1 METLLKDLRFGIR
14 MMARSPGFTLVAL
27 VTIALGIGANTAIFS
42 VVNTVLL
49 RPLPYERS
57 DRLVVLWEKQEQ
69 IPQESPSLPDFN
81 DWQERNRSFDQV
93 ALARRDNVNLTGA
106 GEPERLIA
114 RQITANF
121 FSTLGVHPQI
131 GRSFSEDEEKTKA
144 PVALISDSLW
154 KRQFGSDPLLA
165 GKSINLYDTSFTV
178 IGILPADFQFYTPAD
193 VLVPISFMPD
203 RLKQAREEHG
213 GTIVVARLKPGVGAA
228 QAQADMDGVAEG
240 LELQYPKTNKS
251 VRVTVASIYDDMVGE
266 VRPSL
271 LILLGAV
278 GFVLLIACAN
288 VANLLLARAAAR
300 QKEIAI
306 RTALGAS
313 RFRVIRQLL
322 TESIL
327 LSVGGGAVG
336 LLLAMWGAD
345 LLLAAIPNNIPWIK
359 EIALDRN
366 VLAFTIAASL
376 VTGIVFGL
384 APAFQ
389 FSRPDLN
396 ETLKEGGR
404 GSTSGRQRARAV
416 LVVSEVALALV
427 LFIGA
432 TLMLK
437 TFSRLRQIDAGF
449 NPKNVLTM
457 TFSLSP
463 SRYSESS
470 KARQFYRQLDQRVNS
485 LPGVE
490 AAAFTHAVPLG
501 GATVTAVLLDGESFT
516 TYGDQRLT
524 VQSIVGVDFFRAMGI
539 PLLRGR
545 AFSEQETDKTPLT
558 AVIDENMAR
567 ELFPDKDPLGQHLLL
582 NEGAIRFEIVGVV
595 PHIKHLSWDADEQSK
610 VRFQMY
616 SNYNQVPDQFFAQAT
631 QTLSLVMRTTNDPM
645 SLVSAVRKQVL
656 EVDKDQPI
664 YNVRPMEELI
674 AASMSQRRFVMSLL
688 AVFAGV
694 ALVLAAIGIYG
705 LMSYSVAQR
714 SHEIGIRMALGARGR
729 DVLSLVVGHGLKLV
743 IAGITIGLGAS
754 FILTRLLS
762 GLLFG
767 VSATD
772 PLTFVLTSIVLAGV
786 ALGACFVP
794 ARRATRVDPMTALRY
809 E

>member
-27 VTIALGIGANTAIFS
+27 ITIALGIGANTAIFS
-42 VVNTVLL
+42 VVNAVLL

-57 DRLVVLWEKQEQ
+57 DRLVVLWERQEQ

-81 DWQERNRSFDQV
+81 DWCERSHSFEQA

-121 FSTLGVHPQI
+121 FSTLGVQPQT
-131 GRSFSEDEEKTKA
+131 GRTFSEEEEKTKA
-144 PVALISDSLW
+144 PVVLISDSLW
-154 KRQFGSDPLLA
+154 KRQFGSDPSLI
-165 GKSINLYDTSFTV
+165 GKLITLYDTSFTV
-178 IGILPADFQFYTPAD
+178 VGILPKNFQFYTPAD
-193 VLVPISFMPD
+193 VFLPISFMPD
-203 RLKQAREEHG
+203 RLKEAREEHG
-213 GTIVVARLKPGVGAA
+213 GTIVVARLKPGAGRAE
-228 QAQADMDGVAEG
+228 AQADMDNVAEA
-240 LELQYPKTNKS
+240 LEQQYPKTNKS
-251 VRVTVASIYDDMVGE
+251 VRVTVASIYEDMVGD

-271 LILLGAV
+271 LVLLGAV

-313 RFRVIRQLL
+313 RLRVVRQLL
-322 TESIL
+322 TESIV
-327 LSVGGGAVG
+327 LSIAGGAIG

-345 LLLAAIPNNIPWIK
+345 LLLAAIPNNIPWVK
-359 EIALDRN
+359 EIALDRQ
-366 VLAFTIAASL
+366 VLGFTLAASL
-376 VTGIVFGL
+376 ATGVVFGL
-384 APAFQ
+384 APALQ
-389 FSRPDLN
+389 ASRPDLN

-432 TLMLK
+432 TLMLQ
-437 TFSRLRQIDAGF
+437 TFSRLRNIDAGF
-449 NPKNVLTM
+449 NPKNVLMM

-463 SRYSESS
+463 SRYSDS
-470 KARQFYRQLDQRVNS
+470 ARARDFYRQLDQRVNS

-490 AAAFTHAVPLG
+490 AAAFTHAVPLE

-516 TYGDQRLT
+516 NYGDQRLT
-524 VQSIVGVDFFRAMGI
+524 VQSLVGVNFFRAMGI

-545 AFSEQETDKTPLT
+545 TFSEQETEKTPLT
-558 AVIDENMAR
+558 AVIDDNMAR

-582 NEGAIRFEIVGVV
+582 NEGDIRFEIVGVV
-595 PHIKHLSWDADEQSK
+595 PHIKHLSWDADAQSK

-616 SNYNQVPDQFFAQAT
+616 SNYNQVPDRFFAQAT
-631 QTLSLVMRTTNDPM
+631 QTLSLVMRTTTDPM
-645 SLVSAVRKQVL
+645 SLVPAVRKQVQ

-664 YNVRPMEELI
+664 YNVKLMEESI
-674 AASMSQRRFVMSLL
+674 AGSMSQRRFVMSLL

-705 LMSYSVAQR
+705 LMSYSVTQR

-729 DVLSLVVGHGLKLV
+729 DVLTLVVANGLKLV
-743 IAGITIGLGAS
+743 IAGVAIGLVAS
-754 FILTRLLS
+754 FMLTRLLS

-772 PLTFVLTSIVLAGV
+772 PLTFVLTSLALTGV
-786 ALGACFVP
+786 ALGACFLP
-794 ARRATRVDPMTALRY
+794 ARRATKVDPLTALRY

>member
-14 MMARSPGFTLVAL
+14 VMARSPGFTLVAL

-49 RPLPYERS
+49 RPLPYEQP
-57 DRLVVLWEKQEQ
+57 DRLVVLWERQEQ

-81 DWQERNRSFDQV
+81 DWRTLSRSFEQV

-114 RQITANF
+114 RQITGNF
-121 FSTLGVHPQI
+121 FSTLGVAPQI
-131 GRSFSEDEEKTKA
+131 GRAFTAEEETNKA
-144 PVALISDSLW
+144 PVVVISDSLW
-154 KRQFGSDPLLA
+154 KRQFGSDPLLV
-165 GKSINLYDTSFTV
+165 GKPITLYDTSFTV
-178 IGILPADFQFYTPAD
+178 VGILPPSFQFYKPAD
-193 VLVPISFMPD
+193 VFVPISFMPD
-203 RLKQAREEHG
+203 RLKEAREEHG
-213 GTIVVARLKPGVGAA
+213 GTIVVARLKPGAA
-228 QAQADMDGVAEG
+228 KAEAQADMDNVAEA
-240 LELQYPKTNKS
+240 LEQAYPKTNKS
-251 VRVTVASIYDDMVGE
+251 VRVSVASIYEDMVGDL
-266 VRPSL
+266 RPSL
-271 LILLGAV
+271 LVLLGAV

-313 RFRVIRQLL
+313 RLRVVRQLL

-327 LSVGGGAVG
+327 LSVAGGAVG
-336 LLLAMWGAD
+336 MLLAMWGAD
-345 LLLAAIPNNIPWIK
+345 LLLAAIPNSIPWVK
-359 EIALDRN
+359 EIALDRH
-366 VLAFTIAASL
+366 VLGFTLAASL

-384 APAFQ
+384 APALQ
-389 FSRPDLN
+389 VSRPDLN

-437 TFSRLRQIDAGF
+437 TFSRLRQIDADF

-470 KARQFYRQLDQRVNS
+470 RAREFYRELDQRVAS

-490 AAAFTHAVPLG
+490 AASFTRNVPLG

-524 VQSIVGVDFFRAMGI
+524 VQSAVGVDFFRAMGI

-545 AFSEQETDKTPLT
+545 TFSERETDKTPLT
-558 AVIDENMAR
+558 ALIDENMAR
-567 ELFPDKDPLGQHLLL
+567 ELFPDKDPIGQHLLL

-595 PHIKHLSWDADEQSK
+595 PHIKHLSWDADAQSK

-616 SNYNQVPDQFFAQAT
+616 SNYNQIPDQFFAQVT
-631 QTLSLVMRTTNDPM
+631 QTLSLVVRTTRDPM

-656 EVDKDQPI
+656 EVDKDQPV
-664 YNVRPMEELI
+664 YDVKPMEELI
-674 AASMSQRRFVMSLL
+674 AGSMSQRRFVMSLL

-705 LMSYSVAQR
+705 LMSYSVTQR

-729 DVLSLVVGHGLKLV
+729 DVLSLVVGHGLRLV
-743 IAGITIGLGAS
+743 IAGIAIGLVAS
-754 FILTRLLS
+754 FTLTRLLS
-762 GLLFG
+762 DLLFG

-772 PLTFVLTSIVLAGV
+772 PLTFVLTSIALTGV

-794 ARRATRVDPMTALRY
+794 ARRATKVDPMTALRY

>member
-1 METLLKDLRFGIR
+1 METLLRDLRFGIR
-14 MMARSPGFTLVAL
+14 MMMRSPGFTLVAL
-27 VTIALGIGANTAIFS
+27 ITIALGVGANTAIFS

-49 RPLPYERS
+49 RPLPYEQPG
-57 DRLVVLWEKQEQ
+57 RLVVLWESQEQ

-81 DWQERNRSFDQV
+81 DWRERNRSFEQV
-93 ALARRDNVNLTGA
+93 AIARRDNVNLTGA

-121 FSTLGVHPQI
+121 FSTLGVTPRR
-131 GRSFSEDEEKTKA
+131 GRLFSSEEEKTKA

-154 KRQFGSDPLLA
+154 KRQFGSDPTLV

-178 IGILPADFQFYTPAD
+178 VGILPSSFQFYTPAD
-193 VLVPISFMPD
+193 VFVPISFMPD
-203 RLKQAREEHG
+203 RLKEAREEHG
-213 GTIVVARLKPGVGAA
+213 GTIVVARLKPGAGKAE
-228 QAQADMDGVAEG
+228 AQADMDNVAEA
-240 LELQYPKTNKS
+240 LEQQYPKTNKS
-251 VRVTVASIYDDMVGE
+251 VRVSVASIYDDMVGD

-271 LILLGAV
+271 LVLLGAV

-313 RFRVIRQLL
+313 RLRVVRQLL
-322 TESIL
+322 TESIV
-327 LSVGGGAVG
+327 LSVAGGAIG

-345 LLLAAIPNNIPWIK
+345 LLLAAIPNNIPWVK
-359 EIALDRN
+359 EIALDKN
-366 VLAFTIAASL
+366 VLGFTLAASI
-376 VTGIVFGL
+376 VTGVVFGL
-384 APAFQ
+384 APALQ
-389 FSRPDLN
+389 FSRLDLN

-437 TFSRLRQIDAGF
+437 TFSRLRQIEAGF

-463 SRYSESS
+463 SRYSESPR
-470 KARQFYRQLDQRVNS
+470 ARAFYRQLEQRVAS

-490 AAAFTHAVPLG
+490 SAAFTRSVPLG

-524 VQSIVGVDFFRAMGI
+524 VQSAAGVDYFRAMGI

-545 AFSEQETDKTPLT
+545 TFSEQETDKTPLT

-567 ELFPDKDPLGQHLLL
+567 ELFPDKEPLGQHLLL
-582 NEGAIRFEIVGVV
+582 NEGTIRFEVVGVV
-595 PHIKHLSWDADEQSK
+595 PHIKHLSWDADAQSK

-616 SNYNQVPDQFFAQAT
+616 SNYNQIPDEFFAQAT
-631 QTLSLVMRTTNDPM
+631 QTLSLVMRTTTDPM
-645 SLVSAVRKQVL
+645 KLVPAVRKQVQD
-656 EVDKDQPI
+656 VDKDQPI
-664 YNVRPMEELI
+664 YNIKLMEELI
-674 AASMSQRRFVMSLL
+674 AGSMSQRRFVMSLL
-688 AVFAGV
+688 AAFAGV
-694 ALVLAAIGIYG
+694 ALLLAAIGIYG
-705 LMSYSVAQR
+705 LMSYSVMQR
-714 SHEIGIRMALGARGR
+714 SHEIGIRMALGARRR
-729 DVLSLVVGHGLKLV
+729 DVLNLVVTQGLKLV
-743 IAGITIGLGAS
+743 IAGIAIGLAAS
-754 FILTRLLS
+754 FTLTRLLS
-762 GLLFG
+762 SLLFG

-772 PLTFVLTSIVLAGV
+772 PLTFVLTSIVLTGV

-794 ARRATRVDPMTALRY
+794 ARRATKVDPMTALRY

>member
-1 METLLKDLRFGIR
+1 METLLRDLRFGIR

-42 VVNTVLL
+42 VVNAVLL

-57 DRLVVLWEKQEQ
+57 DRLVVLWERQEQ

-81 DWQERNRSFDQV
+81 DWRERNTSFEQL

-131 GRSFSEDEEKTKA
+131 GRPFSEEEERTKA

-154 KRQFGSDPLLA
+154 KRQFGSDPSLV
-165 GKSINLYDTSFTV
+165 GKPITLYDTSFTV
-178 IGILPADFQFYTPAD
+178 VGILPSSFQFYTPAD
-193 VLVPISFMPD
+193 VFVPISFMPD
-203 RLKQAREEHG
+203 RLKVEREEHG
-213 GTIVVARLKPGVGAA
+213 GTIVVARLKPGTRNAE
-228 QAQADMDGVAEG
+228 AQADMDNIAEA
-240 LELQYPKTNKS
+240 LEREYPKTNKS
-251 VRVTVASIYDDMVGE
+251 VRVNVASIYEDMVGD

-271 LILLGAV
+271 LVLLGAV

-313 RFRVIRQLL
+313 RLRVVRQLL
-322 TESIL
+322 TESL
-327 LSVGGGAVG
+327 VLSVAGGAIG

-345 LLLAAIPNNIPWIK
+345 LLLAAIPSNIPWVK

-376 VTGIVFGL
+376 VTGLVFGL

-404 GSTSGRQRARAV
+404 GSTSGRQRARSV

-463 SRYSESS
+463 SRYTDS
-470 KARQFYRQLDQRVNS
+470 ARARDFYRQLDQRVNS

-490 AAAFTHAVPLG
+490 AAAFTHAVPLA

-516 TYGDQRLT
+516 SYGDQRLT
-524 VQSIVGVDFFRAMGI
+524 VQSLVGVNFFQAMGI

-545 AFSEQETDKTPLT
+545 SFSEQETEKTPLT

-595 PHIKHLSWDADEQSK
+595 PHIKHLSWDADAQSK

-631 QTLSLVMRTTNDPM
+631 QTLSLVMRTTTNPM
-645 SLVSAVRKQVL
+645 SLVSAVRKQVQ

-664 YNVRPMEELI
+664 YNVKPMEELI
-674 AASMSQRRFVMSLL
+674 AGSMSQRRFVMSLL
-688 AVFAGV
+688 TVFAGV

-729 DVLSLVVGHGLKLV
+729 DVLSLVVAHGLKLV
-743 IAGITIGLGAS
+743 IAGVAIGLVAS
-754 FILTRLLS
+754 FTLTRLLS

-772 PLTFVLTSIVLAGV
+772 PLTFTLTSIVLTAV

-794 ARRATRVDPMTALRY
+794 ARRATKVDPMTALRY

>member
-1 METLLKDLRFGIR
+1 METLLRDLRFGIR

-27 VTIALGIGANTAIFS
+27 ITIALGIGANTAIFS

-49 RPLPYERS
+49 RPLSYERP
-57 DRLVVLWEKQEQ
+57 DRLIVLWEKQEQ

-81 DWQERNRSFDQV
+81 DWQERNRSFEQV

-121 FSTLGVHPQI
+121 FSTLGVHPQM

-154 KRQFGSDPLLA
+154 KRQFGSDPLLV
-165 GKSINLYDTSFTV
+165 GKPITLYDASFTV
-178 IGILPADFQFYTPAD
+178 IGILPANFQFYTPAD
-193 VLVPISFMPD
+193 VFVPISFMPD

-240 LELQYPKTNKS
+240 LDQQYPKTNKS
-251 VRVTVASIYDDMVGE
+251 VRVTVASIYDDMVGD

-278 GFVLLIACAN
+278 GFVLVIACAN

-313 RFRVIRQLL
+313 RLRVIRQLL
-322 TESIL
+322 TESIA
-327 LSVGGGAVG
+327 LSVAGGAIG

-345 LLLAAIPNNIPWIK
+345 LLLAAIPNNIPWVK

-366 VLAFTIAASL
+366 VLAFTIAASV

-396 ETLKEGGR
+396 EALKEGSR

-470 KARQFYRQLDQRVNS
+470 KARAFYRQLDERVAS

-645 SLVSAVRKQVL
+645 SLVSAVRKQVQD
-656 EVDKDQPI
+656 VDKDQPI
-664 YNVRPMEELI
+664 YNVKPMAQLI
-674 AASMSQRRFVMSLL
+674 AASMSQQRFVMSLL
-688 AVFAGV
+688 AVFAVV

-729 DVLSLVVGHGLKLV
+729 DVLGLVVGQGLKLV
-743 IAGITIGLGAS
+743 IAGVAIGLVAS
-754 FILTRLLS
+754 FTLTRLLS

-772 PLTFVLTSIVLAGV
+772 PLTFVVTAIVLTGV

-794 ARRATRVDPMTALRY
+794 ARRATKVDPMTALRY